1 MKKEKEKEKLEKI
14 EVLNEQEIIDNAIET
29 NKKNYMRKITMGIGF
44 SLSFNLDSEKKVSED
59 IWKISREYLKVY
71 HLVNIKSKEK
81 IEDAFELN
89 NAIFSS
95 RLPSKSYQYNGE
107 SLDKLYFDILSSLKS
122 VNNDGEKLSIK
133 SLAKLMSYKENVLKE
148 KMDFN
153 DLNHGIKEEIEK
165 NINALKIETIEGYK
179 RKISRENHKYID
191 NILLDNKDNYET
203 HKRDMNLIDGYL
215 KNNKTLKSKIKNQQ
229 ITKKILLDMIKF
241 MSLKETL
248 KYVKIEK
255 IQELGQEELE
265 KNFTYAELYELY
277 KDDKYKVKLQ
287 KTKAEY
293 KNLYENINKK
303 SDLNDGEILL
313 LNNKNILNVKNII
326 EYITRLEDKT
336 INKEFIIK
344 KGMLEYPYNFIFE
357 KIVNEIRENLKIK
370 KEFKISQVLKSN
382 EKTIKTDTQMTM

>member
-1 MKKEKEKEKLEKI
+1 MKKEKLKLEKVV
-14 EVLNEQEIIDNAIET
+14 VLNEQEIIDNAIET
-29 NKKNYMRKITMGIGF
+29 NKKNYMRKVAMGIGF
-44 SLSFNLDSEKKVSED
+44 SLSFNLDNEKKVSED

-148 KMDFN
+148 KMDFD

-165 NINALKIETIEGYK
+165 NINDLKQKEIEGYK
-179 RKISRENHKYID
+179 RKISRENYKYMD
-191 NILLDNKDNYET
+191 NIFLDNKENYN
-203 HKRDMNLIDGYL
+203 NLKKDGKIIDEYL
-215 KNNKTLKSKIKNQQ
+215 NNNKKLKSKLKNQP
-229 ITKKILLDMIKF
+229 ITKKILLDMVKV
-241 MSLKETL
+241 MTLKEVL
-248 KYVKIEK
+248 KYIDIEK
-255 IQELGQEELE
+255 IKELGQEELS
-265 KNFTYAELYELY
+265 KNLTYAELYELY
-277 KDDKYKVKLQ
+277 KDEKYKTKQQ
-287 KTKAEY
+287 KTKTEY
-293 KNLYENINKK
+293 KNLYENLNKK

-313 LNNKNILNVKNII
+313 LNNKNILNIKNII
-326 EYITRLEDKT
+326 EYVIRLEDKT
-336 INKEFIIK
+336 INKEFIVK
-344 KGMLEYPYNFIFE
+344 KGMVLEYNYYAIFE
-357 KIVNEIRENLKIK
+357 EIVNEIRKNLKIK

-382 EKTIKTDTQMTM
+382 EKSVKNNSELTM